1 MCLRSVAVTMTPCL
15 LSRGLGWV
23 INFLFSDSLFSK
35 SVFASSTFA
44 CVSLIKRQRF
54 VFQGCMVIC
63 KTLNKNRRLL
73 LRPSYIQCCNTH
85 DFESA
90 LNKCHGVDA

>member
-1 MCLRSVAVTMTPCL
+1 MCLRSVAVTMTSCL

-23 INFLFSDSLFSK
+23 INFLFSHS
-35 SVFASSTFA
+35 
-44 CVSLIKRQRF
+44 F
-54 VFQGCMVIC
+54 VFKVHLRKFYFCLCIVN
-63 KTLNKNRRLL
+63 KTTAFRVSRLYGNL